1 MADVAARQNAEPAA
15 WDQAAE
21 EKPSPVPVA
30 EKPRNPVR
38 RWILVVLG
46 VCLVLFIYHLFADR
60 LTPYTSQAFVQA
72 YVVGIA
78 PEVAGPV
85 IEVNVEDN
93 QRVEVGQ
100 VLFRVDPRR
109 YEVAVESAEAAL
121 AEAGQTIGASTAQV
135 AAAEA
140 KLTEAQSRLAN
151 IREQGGRVLE
161 LVSQGWYAAAR
172 GDQARTEIE
181 TAEAEVEGAAA
192 DLEEARQRLG
202 PEGENNPEIRA
213 ALAALAKA
221 RLDLLDTTI
230 IAPSEGLITNLQIST
245 GQYATV
251 GQPVMTFIDIRSVW
265 ITAAMRENNLGN
277 LKPGDPAEV
286 ILDVRP
292 GEVFKAKVESL
303 GWGVARS
310 EISEVGDLPTI
321 RSQQGWLREAQRF
334 PLRLEFIGEEL
345 PKGVRVGAQANVIVY
360 THDHPVVNALGWLWI
375 RLVSVLT
382 YVY

>member
-1 MADVAARQNAEPAA
+1 MEDVAAKQNTEPVAR
-15 WDQAAE
+15 DQAAE
-21 EKPSPVPVA
+21 ENAPIA
-30 EKPRNPVR
+30 EKPRNPVQH
-38 RWILVVLG
+38 WVLVVLG
-46 VCLVLFIYHLFADR
+46 TCLVLLIYHLFADR

-72 YVVGIA
+72 YVVRIA

-93 QRVEVGQ
+93 RRVEEGT
-100 VLFRVDPRR
+100 VLFRIDPRR
-109 YEVAVESAEAAL
+109 FEVAVESAEAAL
-121 AEAGQTIGASTAQV
+121 AEVGQTIGASTAQV

-140 KLTEAQSRLAN
+140 KLTEARARLAN
-151 IREQGGRVLE
+151 VREQSGRVLA

-172 GDQARTEIE
+172 GDQARTAIE
-181 TAEAEVEGAAA
+181 TAAAEVEGAAA
-192 DLEEARQRLG
+192 GLEEARQRLG
-202 PEGENNPEIRA
+202 PEGENNPEIRT
-213 ALAALAKA
+213 ALAALEKA
-221 RLDLLDTTI
+221 RLDLLDTTV

-286 ILDVRP
+286 VLDVRP

-334 PLRLEFIGEEL
+334 PLRLQFTGEKL
-345 PKGVRVGAQANVIVY
+345 PQGIRVGSQANIIVY
-360 THDHPVVNALGWLWI
+360 TDGHPILNALGGLWI
-375 RLVSVLT
+375 RLVSILT
-382 YVY
+382 YAY

>member
-1 MADVAARQNAEPAA
+1 MADVAAKQNAEPAA
-15 WDQAAE
+15 RDQAAE
-21 EKPSPVPVA
+21 ENAPIA
-30 EKPRNPVR
+30 EKPRNPVQ
-38 RWILVVLG
+38 RWVLVVLG
-46 VCLVLFIYHLFADR
+46 TCLVLLIYHLFADR

-72 YVVGIA
+72 YVVRIA

-93 QRVEVGQ
+93 RRVEEGT

-109 YEVAVESAEAAL
+109 FEVAVESAEAAL
-121 AEAGQTIGASTAQV
+121 AEVGQTIGASTAQV

-140 KLTEAQSRLAN
+140 KLTEARARLAN
-151 IREQGGRVLE
+151 VREQSGRVLA

-172 GDQARTEIE
+172 GDQARTAIE
-181 TAEAEVEGAAA
+181 TAAAEVEGAEAG
-192 DLEEARQRLG
+192 LEEARQRLG
-202 PEGENNPEIRA
+202 PEGENNPEIRT
-213 ALAALAKA
+213 ALAALEKA
-221 RLDLLDTTI
+221 RLDLLDTTV

-334 PLRLEFIGEEL
+334 PLRLQFTGEKL
-345 PKGVRVGAQANVIVY
+345 PKGIRVGSQANIIVY
-360 THDHPVVNALGWLWI
+360 TTDHTILNVLGRLWI

-382 YVY
+382 YAY